1 MRQIKHIIREVGMHK
16 RDSTLMWIYVCNCAE
31 DSNYLLNILVT
42 MVSPSG
48 SALDVCISSRS
59 TS

>member
-1 MRQIKHIIREVGMHK
+1 MHK

-48 SALDVCISSRS
+48 SALDDSISSKS